1 MKKILYLSLMAI
13 VSLLIASCSN
23 DSPGSALKHYMEAMF
38 NKNFEEA
45 FNGYAIKDGNPSEL
59 PEPIKKSLFDS
70 MESAIEEITD
80 QHGAIKSIEIIS
92 EEISED
98 GTTAEVEYKQVFEDG
113 TEDEGTQTMVKKD
126 GKWLIDVGL

>member
-1 MKKILYLSLMAI
+1 
-13 VSLLIASCSN
+13 
-23 DSPGSALKHYMEAMF
+23 
-38 NKNFEEA
+38 
-45 FNGYAIKDGNPSEL
+45 
-59 PEPIKKSLFDS
+59 

-126 GKWLIDVGL
+126 GKWLIVVGL